1 MRLPWVSR
9 DVHDRCMA
17 SYGND
22 LNAAIGREQHAERR
36 YDALLEKYD
45 ALVDRLLNPKVAL
58 APSPQPAPEKKDSV
72 IAKTIRA
79 EAGGDPR
86 LAAHF
91 WKRCKEIKTEH
102 PDWEDSQVADELAKW
117 DSTFVEAHAP

>member
-17 SYGND
+17 SYAND

-36 YDALLEKYD
+36 FDELFERFL
-45 ALVDRLLNPKVAL
+45 AL
-58 APSPQPAPEKKDSV
+58 ATPPVAVAPVSQPAPEKKDSV

-91 WKRCKEIKTEH
+91 WKRCKEIKAEH

-117 DSTFVEAHAP
+117 DSTFVENTAP